1 MIELLLLP
9 PILRGLVAILAA
21 GAAFPLTGVMVLR
34 LNLLPIRYTLMH
46 GLILGGALSLVFSL
60 PVLPTYVIAS
70 LAIVFLVLLIGRGR
84 NLNLGIS
91 SSVLMVLAVAVASLL
106 TSLSDVPSKDTLDM
120 LWGSPFTIGKAELT
134 AFLLLSACLF
144 IYVVSFFRT
153 ISLIFFDRDVA
164 LSINRH
170 IKLHE
175 DVMVML
181 LALTVALSMR
191 FVGALLIDALLII
204 PVICAYKVARSLKT
218 LFIYSSLF
226 GFLIA
231 FLGYFASLYFD
242 VPPSGAIA
250 ITSGVFYILIPKRKN

>member
-1 MIELLLLP
+1 MLLP

-46 GLILGGALSLVFSL
+46 GL
-60 PVLPTYVIAS
+60 
-70 LAIVFLVLLIGRGR
+70 AIVFLVLAMGRGK